1 MALGHQRVLELR
13 DRADDLREQPPDG
26 RGGVDPL
33 VEHDEVD
40 APGL

>member
-1 MALGHQRVLELR
+1 MSPELG
-13 DRADDLREQPPDG
+13 DRADDLEEQPPDG

-33 VEHDEVD
+33 VEHHQVH